1 MLTLGNLTASSQSI
15 SGDTVCI
22 KRDRA
27 IRCVE
32 CLMNKPLKDSVITL
46 QGLQIRDLS
55 EGLQKQTRATE
66 LTQIALES
74 EQELHAITK
83 RKRWWWLGGGLL
95 GGVIVG
101 VAIRN

>member
-1 MLTLGNLTASSQSI
+1 
-15 SGDTVCI
+15 
-22 KRDRA
+22 
-27 IRCVE
+27 
-32 CLMNKPLKDSVITL
+32 MNEPLKDSVITL